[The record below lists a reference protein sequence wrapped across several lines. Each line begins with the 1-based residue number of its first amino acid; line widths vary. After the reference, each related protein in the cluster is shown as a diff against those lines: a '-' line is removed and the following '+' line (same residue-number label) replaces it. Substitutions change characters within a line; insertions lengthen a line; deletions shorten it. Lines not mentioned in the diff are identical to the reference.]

1 MNARRISHVQLR
13 PWDAP
18 SLLHRSTELRDDDT
32 LQLLWRSPQAR
43 LLRVDA
49 ASQFALNPFGMPAAG
64 ELDETIAFLGTVHGG
79 PWFAQRVERIP
90 GGETIRDASLT
101 DTQYQLASAALAI
114 LNWGESALFC
124 DRCAGRLRRIRGGFA
139 AVCTICGREHFPRT
153 DPAVIVAVLDPDDR
167 LFLAHQGSWAAGRA
181 SILAGFVEAGES
193 AENAVHREVA
203 EEARLLV
210 DSCRFIGSQPWPFP
224 RSLML
229 TFDAWVEGRPEVIP
243 DGDEI
248 TDARFYSREDLAR
261 AIASGDVQLPM
272 EGAAARTMLEA
283 WNGGPFLDE

>member
-43 LLRVDA
+43 LLQVDA

-79 PWFAQRVERIP
+79 PWFAQRVEQIP

-229 TFDAWVEGRPEVIP
+229 AYVARTRSTGRVDKVELEWGGWYTRADVDAAQARGSLTLPGAGSVAGRILDAWRAGALPSP
-243 DGDEI
+243 D
-248 TDARFYSREDLAR
+248 
-261 AIASGDVQLPM
+261 
-272 EGAAARTMLEA
+272 
-283 WNGGPFLDE
+283 